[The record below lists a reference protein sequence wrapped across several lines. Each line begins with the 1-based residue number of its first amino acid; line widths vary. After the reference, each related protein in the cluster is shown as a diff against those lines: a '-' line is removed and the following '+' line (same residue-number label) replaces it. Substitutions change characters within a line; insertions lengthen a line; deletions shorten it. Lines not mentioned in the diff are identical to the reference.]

1 MTRLRAWRRYGG
13 RARHHTQRDGGRARL
28 RALAGLPAVA
38 PPGAIAG
45 LPAVAPPGAK
55 AGFSLVELVMVIAI
69 LGILSASVSVFMASP
84 VRAYFETIDRATL
97 TGAANTAIR
106 RIMREVQAA
115 VPNSA
120 RITTRAGTTFLE
132 FVPIVDAG
140 RYRAAASNSYPT
152 QNDPLTV
159 TDPTDNSFQVLGP
172 TVNVP
177 AGSQLVVLNL
187 GYGNANLYS
196 GTNIRSVTSIG
207 PALQTITFT
216 PTTVWPGDSPGYR
229 FYIVNGAV
237 TYACTPNASGT
248 GTLVRYSGY
257 AIQAAQ
263 PSSTLLAPLVGANGS
278 LVLDDVTGCTF
289 TPGPVSTDLNAVQ
302 IALQLTRSG
311 ETVSMYSQVHAPNN
325 P

>member
-1 MTRLRAWRRYGG
+1 MS
-13 RARHHTQRDGGRARL
+13 
-28 RALAGLPAVA
+28 GLPAHSR
-38 PPGAIAG
+38 IA
-45 LPAVAPPGAK
+45 L
-55 AGFSLVELVMVIAI
+55 GFSLIELIIVIAI
-69 LGILSASVSVFMASP
+69 LGILSASVGVFIANP

-97 TGAANTAIR
+97 TDAGNSVIR
-106 RIMREVQAA
+106 RVMREVQAA

-120 RITTRAGTTFLE
+120 RISTNGGTTFLE

-140 RYRAAASNSYPT
+140 RYRAAASNNYPT

-159 TDPTDNSFQVLGP
+159 TDPTDSSFQVLGP

-187 GYGNANLYS
+187 GYGNANLYT
-196 GTNIRSVTSIG
+196 GTNIRTVTSIG
-207 PALQTITFT
+207 PAQQTITFT

-248 GTLVRYSGY
+248 GTLTRYSGY
-257 AIQAAQ
+257 AIQGSQ
-263 PSSTLLAPLVGANGS
+263 PSATTGAPLSTATSS
-278 LVLDDVTGCTF
+278 LVLDDVSGCTF
-289 TPGPVSTDLNAVQ
+289 TPGQVSVDLNAIQ
-302 IALQLTRSG
+302 MTLQLTRNS
-311 ETVSMYSQVHAPNN
+311 ETVSLYSQVHAPNN

>member
-1 MTRLRAWRRYGG
+1 MSGRRLSG
-13 RARHHTQRDGGRARL
+13 HEQ
-28 RALAGLPAVA
+28 
-38 PPGAIAG
+38 PGFT
-45 LPAVAPPGAK
+45 L
-55 AGFSLVELVMVIAI
+55 LELVIVIAI
-69 LGILSASVSVFMASP
+69 LGILSASVSVFIANP

-97 TGAANTAIR
+97 TAAGNSAIR
-106 RIMREVQAA
+106 RIVCEVQAA

-120 RITTRAGTTFLE
+120 RITTSGGTTFLE

-140 RYRAAASNSYPT
+140 RYRAAASNNYPT
-152 QNDPLTV
+152 QNDPLVV
-159 TDPTDNSFQVLGP
+159 TDSTDSSFQVLGP

-177 AGSQLVVLNL
+177 TGSQLVVLNL

-207 PALQTITFT
+207 AALQTITFT
-216 PTTVWPGDSPGYR
+216 STTAWPGDSPGYR

-248 GTLVRYSGY
+248 GTLKRYSGY
-257 AIQAAQ
+257 AIQASQ
-263 PSSTLLAPLVGANGS
+263 PSATSGAPLSSATSS

-289 TPGPVSTDLNAVQ
+289 TPGPASVDLNAVQ
-302 IALQLTRSG
+302 MALQLTRSG
-311 ETVSMYSQVHAPNN
+311 ETVSLYSQVHAPNN

>member
-1 MTRLRAWRRYGG
+1 MSGPRLG
-13 RARHHTQRDGGRARL
+13 RHAQE
-28 RALAGLPAVA
+28 
-38 PPGAIAG
+38 
-45 LPAVAPPGAK
+45 
-55 AGFSLVELVMVIAI
+55 GFTLLELVIVIAI
-69 LGILSASVSVFMASP
+69 LGILSASVSVFIANP

-97 TGAANTAIR
+97 TAAGNSAIR
-106 RIMREVQAA
+106 RIVREVQGA

-120 RITTRAGTTFLE
+120 RITASGGTTFLE

-140 RYRAAASNSYPT
+140 RYRAAASNNYPT
-152 QNDPLTV
+152 QNDPLAV
-159 TDPTDNSFQVLGP
+159 TDSTDSSFQVLGP

-177 AGSQLVVLNL
+177 TGSQLVVLNL

-207 PALQTITFT
+207 AALQTITFMS
-216 PTTVWPGDSPGYR
+216 TTAWPGDSPGYR

-248 GTLVRYSGY
+248 GTLKRYSGY
-257 AIQAAQ
+257 AIQASE
-263 PSSTLLAPLVGANGS
+263 PSATSSAPLSSATSS

-289 TPGPVSTDLNAVQ
+289 TPGPASVDLNAVQ
-302 IALQLTRSG
+302 MALQLTRSG
-311 ETVSMYSQVHAPNN
+311 ETVSLYSQVHAPNN